1 MTLTLV
7 ILTLVTLERLGE
19 LWLAR
24 RNTAALLAKG
34 AFEVAPKH
42 YVLIVALHALWII
55 GLWWFGWNRPLNLG
69 WLVVFLVLQALRIW
83 VLATLG
89 ERWTTRIIILPNA
102 DLVTGGPY
110 RFLNHPNYAVVIGEI
125 AVLPLALGLPLY
137 ALIFSLANAALLTLR
152 IREESAALSDL
163 RHASIKP

>member
-55 GLWWFGWNRPLNLG
+55 GLWWFGWNSSLNLG

-83 VLATLG
+83 VLTTLG
-89 ERWTTRIIILPNA
+89 DRWTTRIIILPNA
-102 DLVTGGPY
+102 ELVTGGPY

>member
-69 WLVVFLVLQALRIW
+69 WLGVFLVLQALRIW

-102 DLVTGGPY
+102 ELVTGGPY

>member
-69 WLVVFLVLQALRIW
+69 WLGVFLVLQALRIW

-102 DLVTGGPY
+102 ELVTGGPY

-125 AVLPLALGLPLY
+125 AVLPVALGLPLY

>member
-55 GLWWFGWNRPLNLG
+55 GLWWFGWKRPLNLG

>member
-55 GLWWFGWNRPLNLG
+55 GLWWFGWNKPLNLG